1 MMRAMRRLA
10 LVACACTVFVAGC
23 GGASQEDEVK
33 QAFDDY
39 TQAVKDKDGEKLC
52 DSIASPELAE
62 MSSDERAKEIDLCK
76 DEFSAGDFGDASDEL
91 DDTELAEIAVD
102 GDRATAQVTA
112 TVNAKQETSKQETSK
127 LRFLKV
133 DGDWKVR
140 FESR

>member
-1 MMRAMRRLA
+1 MRAMRRLA

-76 DEFSAGDFGDASDEL
+76 DESP
-91 DDTELAEIAVD
+91 
-102 GDRATAQVTA
+102 
-112 TVNAKQETSKQETSK
+112 QETSATLPMSSMTPSLQRSPLTATEP
-127 LRFLKV
+127 R
-133 DGDWKVR
+133 R
-140 FESR
+140 R